1 MILVCRS
8 PRAAGG
14 HVAHRMIAFVFAFHD
29 LVSNITNTYTFQDR
43 IFLSKSF
50 LFINDLNITRAT
62 RQILR
67 IKINDEKNRVYSNI
81 TIYIIVRTCRYPWKG
96 TRYTKELKHL
106 SNTSNS
112 AAFAVIKRLK
122 TFVENKESKSL
133 MLPVKL
139 S

>member
-1 MILVCRS
+1 
-8 PRAAGG
+8 
-14 HVAHRMIAFVFAFHD
+14 
-29 LVSNITNTYTFQDR
+29 
-43 IFLSKSF
+43 
-50 LFINDLNITRAT
+50 
-62 RQILR
+62 
-67 IKINDEKNRVYSNI
+67 
-81 TIYIIVRTCRYPWKG
+81 
-96 TRYTKELKHL
+96 L

>member
-1 MILVCRS
+1 MNFKVS
-8 PRAAGG
+8 PPQET
-14 HVAHRMIAFVFAFHD
+14 IKFIVFGQFFD
-29 LVSNITNTYTFQDR
+29 LEEG
-43 IFLSKSF
+43 LK
-50 LFINDLNITRAT
+50 NITRAT

-96 TRYTKELKHL
+96 THYTKELKHL

-112 AAFAVIKRLK
+112 AAFAVLKRLK

>member
-1 MILVCRS
+1 M
-8 PRAAGG
+8 
-14 HVAHRMIAFVFAFHD
+14 
-29 LVSNITNTYTFQDR
+29 T
-43 IFLSKSF
+43 
-50 LFINDLNITRAT
+50 LNITRAT

-81 TIYIIVRTCRYPWKG
+81 TIYIIVRTCRYLWKG

>member
-1 MILVCRS
+1 MKMPLLETDKFC
-8 PRAAGG
+8 G
-14 HVAHRMIAFVFAFHD
+14 
-29 LVSNITNTYTFQDR
+29 L
-43 IFLSKSF
+43 
-50 LFINDLNITRAT
+50 
-62 RQILR
+62 
-67 IKINDEKNRVYSNI
+67 KINDEKNRLYSNI
-81 TIYIIVRTCRYPWKG
+81 TIYINVRTCRYLWKG